1 MNDREE
7 GKGMRL
13 LRKGKRGLIQAIFSR
28 LGLIVLLFLLQLAL
42 LLGLF
47 SAAAE
52 FLPHFFGGTIVFNA
66 IIVIYLLNSEGDP
79 TAKLT
84 WLVFFSVAPVFGALF
99 YLYTKSDIGHRLL
112 RERTTQLIREG
123 RSDLRAHASAQQHL
137 EERDPQI
144 ARMASYIAKSG
155 CYPVWEHTA
164 VTYFPLGEDKF
175 AALLPAL
182 RQAKHFIF
190 LEYFIV
196 EEGEMWGQVLSILV
210 EKVKQGVEVRV
221 LVDGTC
227 EFTHLTHDYP
237 RRMQELGI
245 KCKMFA
251 PVRPFVSTHYNY
263 RDHRKIA
270 VIDGQVAF
278 TGGVN
283 LADEYINR
291 VVRFGHWK
299 DTAVMLRGE
308 AVRSFTLMFLEMWN
322 VAKSEKVEEFDPYL
336 DVIYEREKHS
346 GEGFVIPYGDSPIDG
361 EHVGKMVY
369 MDILNTS
376 KRYVHIM
383 TPYLILDNEM
393 MTALKFAAKRG
404 VEVIIIMPHVPD
416 KWYAFVLA
424 KTYYNELLD
433 AGVQIYEYTPGFVHA
448 KVFTSD
454 DRKAV
459 VGTINMDYRS
469 LYLHFECA
477 AFLYENSEIP
487 AVENDFQETLK
498 KCQKI
503 TQEDYKKQKSF
514 DKIAG
519 SILRV
524 FAPLM

>member
-1 MNDREE
+1 MNEREE

-137 EERDPQI
+137 EECDPQI

-245 KCKMFA
+245 KCED
-251 PVRPFVSTHYNY
+251 VRARPS
-263 RDHRKIA
+263 
-270 VIDGQVAF
+270 
-278 TGGVN
+278 
-283 LADEYINR
+283 
-291 VVRFGHWK
+291 VR
-299 DTAVMLRGE
+299 
-308 AVRSFTLMFLEMWN
+308 
-322 VAKSEKVEEFDPYL
+322 
-336 DVIYEREKHS
+336 
-346 GEGFVIPYGDSPIDG
+346 
-361 EHVGKMVY
+361 
-369 MDILNTS
+369 
-376 KRYVHIM
+376 
-383 TPYLILDNEM
+383 
-393 MTALKFAAKRG
+393 
-404 VEVIIIMPHVPD
+404 
-416 KWYAFVLA
+416 
-424 KTYYNELLD
+424 LD
-433 AGVQIYEYTPGFVHA
+433 ALQLPRPPQNRR
-448 KVFTSD
+448 D
-454 DRKAV
+454 
-459 VGTINMDYRS
+459 
-469 LYLHFECA
+469 
-477 AFLYENSEIP
+477 
-487 AVENDFQETLK
+487 
-498 KCQKI
+498 
-503 TQEDYKKQKSF
+503 
-514 DKIAG
+514 
-519 SILRV
+519 
-524 FAPLM
+524 